1 MANNELK
8 QKIAEQTV
16 GKKIALIGS
25 SGNVGHKGLA
35 LLIESGKAASITA
48 FDKRKPRIENLPAS
62 VKVLS
67 DENGDIT
74 NPDAV
79 YNAVA
84 GNDTVVCA
92 VGVPRVTPK
101 GEKPLTPYDIEENGM
116 KNIIQASL
124 KTGVKHIIYISVLA
138 VRLGDKLPPFHH
150 GAVAKYHAEQSLIKS
165 GIPYTILRPTGYYQ
179 DYREMFQYA
188 ISAKYD
194 VVDKG
199 TTLAQPVDEQNIAE
213 MLIASIGNQQALN
226 KILAVGGPEIFDRIE
241 LAKVFSKII
250 KKEITPVSMTPEE
263 YKKAY
268 FNSDLMV
275 FRAVTDSFLDK
286 AEMATLQQIYPFVKL
301 SRLEDYLNNPD
312 DPILK
317 EYFNKK

>member
-8 QKIAEQTV
+8 QKIAEQTA

-48 FDKRKPRIENLPAS
+48 FDKKIPRIQNLPEQ

-67 DENGDIT
+67 DESGDIT
-74 NPDAV
+74 NSDAV

-116 KNIIQASL
+116 KNIVQAAL

-150 GAVAKYHAEQSLIKS
+150 GAVAKYRAEQALIKS
-165 GIPYTILRPTGYYQ
+165 GISYTILRPTGYFQ

-199 TTLAQPVDEQNIAE
+199 TTLAQPIDEQNIAE
-213 MLIASIGNQQALN
+213 MVIASIGNEQARN
-226 KILAVGGPEIFDRIE
+226 KIIAAGGSEIFDRIE

-250 KKEITPVSMTPEE
+250 KKEITPISLTPEE
-263 YKKAY
+263 YKKTY
-268 FNSDLMV
+268 FNSDLML
-275 FRAVTDSFLDK
+275 FRAVTDSVLSK
-286 AEMATLQQIYPFVKL
+286 TEMETLKGVYPYLKL
-301 SRLEDYLNNPD
+301 TRLEDYLNNPD
-312 DPILK
+312 DPVLK
-317 EYFNKK
+317 EYFQKK